1 MEAWLRG
8 PIDGIPALL
17 MPAAHALVQVRE
29 DVERLVRGLPA
40 DVLWATPGGA
50 ASIGFHVRHI
60 AGSLDRLLTYAR
72 GESLSS
78 AQMAAMIAEKAAP
91 PDDAARLVMMVH
103 RAVDAALAQ
112 IGATDPSTLTAARA
126 VGRAAL
132 PATVIGLLFHAA
144 EHATRHAG
152 QIATTVR
159 IVAAG
164 SRHGGS
170 TSEA

>member
-1 MEAWLRG
+1 MAVEAWLRG
-8 PIDGIPALL
+8 PIEGIPALL
-17 MPAAHALVQVRE
+17 MPVAHALVQVRE
-29 DVERLVRGLPA
+29 DVERLVPGVPA
-40 DVLWATPGGA
+40 EALWATPGGA

-72 GESLSS
+72 GESLSG
-78 AQMAAMIAEKAAP
+78 AQGTALAAEKTAP
-91 PDDAARLVMMVH
+91 PDDAAALVAMVN

-112 IGATDPSTLTAARA
+112 IASTDPSALTDART

-132 PATVIGLLFHAA
+132 PATVIGLLFHAG

-159 IVAAG
+159 VVTG
-164 SRHGGS
+164 Q
-170 TSEA
+170 